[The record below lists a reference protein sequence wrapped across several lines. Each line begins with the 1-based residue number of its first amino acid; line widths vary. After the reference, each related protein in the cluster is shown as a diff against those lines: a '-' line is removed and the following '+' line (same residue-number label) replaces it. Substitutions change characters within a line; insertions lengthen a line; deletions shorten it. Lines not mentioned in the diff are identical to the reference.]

1 MTAKITDLRDGRP
14 CSWANSY
21 FEEMRNIN
29 VGYLSNILRKSAS
42 TQQYILL
49 ALKLLQRKQARS
61 LGYLVNCK

>member
-49 ALKLLQRKQARS
+49 ALKLLQR
-61 LGYLVNCK
+61 